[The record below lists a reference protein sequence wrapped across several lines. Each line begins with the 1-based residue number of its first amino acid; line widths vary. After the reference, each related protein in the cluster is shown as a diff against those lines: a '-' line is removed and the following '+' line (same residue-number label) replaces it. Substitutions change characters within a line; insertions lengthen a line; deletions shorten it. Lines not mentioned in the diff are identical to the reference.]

1 VKEIVLHAYQIGR
14 TLASHYPVTAR
25 RRRGVRKRD
34 IPVPG
39 VPASR
44 TDDSDAA
51 EAATRLAA
59 QLMRAIGQEI
69 TQRIVPELTSA
80 DALERANFA
89 RLVLQNLAADLDVL
103 PRAAAKVAPALRRA
117 IAATLAAADG
127 VDPVLEECRARLSGI
142 REETGAG
149 MARELSA
156 LRDLAGQVLR
166 RLSDGS
172 DAAGRF
178 DQPAL
183 HAAVAELGRCD
194 ADWIAGYD
202 DACAAEAGALTP
214 DAAPG
219 QSVAERVSIDNF
231 NAYLR
236 RRFPSSADAVAADL
250 VPIPGGRSKKTF
262 FVRISGVDALPGNL
276 VMRQDFALKY
286 AGTRVADEYR
296 PLLALADLG
305 LPVPRPF
312 HLENESSEL
321 GPPFM
326 LVERLRGRAP
336 GTYFGISTPCPAA
349 FRDLAAMLAKLHRV
363 EPATLGMERASDG
376 TDSMRQLIGQYQA
389 KWRENATR
397 ASPVVDYAYGWA
409 LRECGRDPG
418 RTAVVHGDAGPY
430 NLLVDDD
437 RLTAVLD
444 WEFAHAGDPAE
455 DLGIARVYADSFMSW
470 EEFMQAYHGAGGP
483 EVPESRIRLGMLIQF
498 LKGTTLVAASGR
510 NFRDGGTR
518 DFIKGANSFTGLRL
532 IERKIADI
540 LRRFEAF

>member
-1 VKEIVLHAYQIGR
+1 MLTKSAVPWQAMTRCR
-14 TLASHYPVTAR
+14 TE
-25 RRRGVRKRD
+25 
-34 IPVPG
+34 
-39 VPASR
+39 
-44 TDDSDAA
+44 DSDAA
-51 EAATRLAA
+51 EAASRLAA
-59 QLMRAIGQEI
+59 QLMRAIGAEI
-69 TQRIVPELTSA
+69 AQRIVPELTSA
-80 DALERANFA
+80 DALERASFA
-89 RLVLQNLAADLDVL
+89 RLVLANLAADLDVL
-103 PRAAAKVAPALRRA
+103 PRAAAEVAPALRRD

-127 VDPVLEECRARLSGI
+127 TDPVLEECRVRLGNI

-149 MARELSA
+149 VARELA
-156 LRDLAGQVLR
+156 ELRDLAGRVLR

-172 DAAGRF
+172 GGGNPEA
-178 DQPAL
+178 PAL
-183 HAAVAELGRCD
+183 HAAVAALGRCD

-202 DACAAEAGALTP
+202 AACAAAAGAATP
-214 DAAPG
+214 DSAGAPA
-219 QSVAERVSIDNF
+219 QSVVEPVTIENF

-236 RRFPSSADAVAADL
+236 RRFPGRAAVAAFDL

-262 FVRISGVDALPGNL
+262 FVRITGVDSLPGNL

-286 AGTRVADEYR
+286 ASTRVEDEYR
-296 PLLALADLG
+296 PLLALAELG

-312 HLENESSEL
+312 HLEEESSEL

-326 LVERLRGRAP
+326 LVERLSGRPP
-336 GTYFGISTPCPAA
+336 GTYFGMSTPCPSA
-349 FRDLAAMLAKLHRV
+349 FRDLAAMLATLHRV
-363 EPATLGMERASDG
+363 EPATLGMERPPDG
-376 TDSMRQLIGQYQA
+376 TDNMRQLIGQYQA

-409 LRECGRDPG
+409 LRECGRDAG

-455 DLGIARVYADSFMSW
+455 DLGVARVYADSFMPW
-470 EEFMQAYHGAGGP
+470 EEFMQAYHAAGGP
-483 EVPESRIRLGMLIQF
+483 EVPETRIRLGMLIQF

-532 IERKIADI
+532 IERKIADM